1 MYKVIARTPTNQ
13 NYLRTK
19 MINLE
24 PLARTLARSNR
35 PHVKDRVADWKG
47 REGVGGG
54 ETLGWVEESLGQV

>member
-24 PLARTLARSNR
+24 PLARTLARSLESPTRER
-35 PHVKDRVADWKG
+35 PSCG
-47 REGVGGG
+47 LEGERGWGG